1 MPIMSATHE
10 VANQVPPL
18 TGHDPIAGD
27 TVLAEAC
34 VRHADAP
41 TLESLADLGRL
52 SGSEQAQEWGRVAN
66 ENPPKLRT
74 HDRYGH
80 RIDEVEFHPY
90 WHDLMRTA
98 VENGLAGEPWAAADA
113 GDRHAHVRRAVGY
126 VGWTQA
132 EMGHACPT
140 TMTYAAVPALRRTP
154 ELAARYEPGLTATAY
169 EFGLTEPGGKA
180 GLIAGMGMTEK
191 QGGSDVRA
199 NTTWAAAQPDG
210 SYRLTGHKW
219 FTSAPMSDLFLV
231 LAQLDE
237 GVSCF
242 VVPRVLPDGSRNV
255 FRLQRLKDKLGDRS
269 NASSE
274 VEFEGTTGWLVG
286 DPGRGVPA
294 IIEMVNTTRL
304 DCVLGSAATVR
315 AALTQAIHHARHR
328 SAFGARLV
336 DQPLMQNV
344 LADLAVESEAAT
356 ALAIRLAA
364 ALDAG
369 ESAFLRLAGAAA
381 KFWVC
386 KRTPAVVGE
395 AMEVLGGNGYVEES
409 GLPRLY
415 RQAPL
420 NSIWEGSGNVIA
432 LDVLRAMGRSSDTLA
447 AVSAEM
453 ELARGVDGRF
463 DDAVKRLHAELGE
476 SEHLPFRARRIAG
489 LLALCLQGSLLL
501 RYSPPAVADAFCAS
515 RLGGD
520 WGAVLGTLPAGSG
533 ADKIVER
540 ASVPTV

>member
-1 MPIMSATHE
+1 MSTTHE
-10 VANQVPPL
+10 VTNQVPPL
-18 TGHDPIAGD
+18 VGHDPIAGD

-34 VRHADAP
+34 VRHAGAE
-41 TLESLADLGRL
+41 TLGSLAALGRL
-52 SGSEQAQEWGRVAN
+52 AGSEQAQAWGRLAN
-66 ENPPKLRT
+66 ENPPKLHT

-80 RIDEVEFHPY
+80 RIDEVEFHPA
-90 WHDLMRTA
+90 WHELMRTA
-98 VENGLAGEPWAAADA
+98 VGHGLAGAPWAAADA
-113 GDRHAHVRRAVGY
+113 GDAHAHVRRAVGY
-126 VGWTQA
+126 YGWTQN
-132 EMGHACPT
+132 EMGHGCPV
-140 TMTYAAVPALRRTP
+140 TMTYAAVPALRSTP
-154 ELAARYEPGLTATAY
+154 ELAARYEPGLTATEY
-169 EFGLTEPGGKA
+169 QFGLAEPTGKR

-191 QGGSDVRA
+191 KGGSDVRA
-199 NTTWAAAQPDG
+199 NTTRAVPEPDG

-231 LAQLDE
+231 LAQLEE

-242 VVPRVLPDGSRNV
+242 AVPRVLPDGSRNV
-255 FRLQRLKDKLGDRS
+255 FHVQRLKDKLGDRS

-286 DPGRGVPA
+286 EPGRGVPA

-315 AALTQAIHHARHR
+315 AALTQGIHHARHR
-328 SAFGARLV
+328 RAFGALLV

-356 ALAIRLAA
+356 VLAVRLAA
-364 ALDAG
+364 ALDGG

-386 KRTPAVVGE
+386 KRTPGVFAE
-395 AMEVLGGNGYVEES
+395 AMEVLGGNGFVEDS

-432 LDVLRAMGRSSDTLA
+432 LDVLRAMGRSTDTLA
-447 AVSAEM
+447 AVTAEID
-453 ELARGVDGRF
+453 LARGVDRRF
-463 DDAVKRLHAELGE
+463 DDAVKRLSAELGDAE
-476 SEHLPFRARRIAG
+476 QLPFRARRIAG

-501 RYSPPAVADAFCAS
+501 RHAPAAVADAFCAS

-520 WGAVLGTLPAGSG
+520 WGAVLGTLGSG
-533 ADKIVER
+533 TAVDKIVER
-540 ASVPTV
+540 ASIVTV